1 MKPRVNSKGLLE
13 GTRYIASP
21 NCDERPAGSVIDLL
35 VVHHISL
42 PPGQFGGSG
51 IVEFFTN
58 RLDPRAH
65 PYYASIAGVKVSAHF
80 LVRRDGGVIQF
91 VPCAKRAWHAGDSSW
106 KGKTRCNDF
115 SIGIEVEGTGDTP
128 FTDAQY
134 GRLSRLT
141 RALLAHYPIA
151 DIVGHSDI
159 APGRKSDPGPHFDWG
174 RYRAMLKD
182 KANPRK
188 SRKGLGNI
196 RNRAV
201 TTSERRARTRRK

>member
-1 MKPRVNSKGLLE
+1 MKPRVNSQGLVE
-13 GTRYIASP
+13 GVRYIASP
-21 NCDERPAGSVIDLL
+21 NCDERPPGSAIDLL
-35 VVHHISL
+35 VIHHISL
-42 PPGQFGGSG
+42 PPGEFGGAG

-58 RLDPRAH
+58 RLDPQAH
-65 PYYASIAGVKVSAHF
+65 PYYASIAEVKVSAHF
-80 LVRRDGGVIQF
+80 LVRRDGGLIQF

-115 SIGIEVEGTGDTP
+115 SIGIEMEGTGEIP

-134 GRLSRLT
+134 GRLTRLT

-151 DIVGHSDI
+151 DIVGHSDV
-159 APGRKSDPGPHFDWG
+159 APVRKSDPGPHFDWT

-182 KANPRK
+182 RVEPRNVRKA
-188 SRKGLGNI
+188 LGKN

-201 TTSERRARTRRK
+201 TTSGRRARTRRI